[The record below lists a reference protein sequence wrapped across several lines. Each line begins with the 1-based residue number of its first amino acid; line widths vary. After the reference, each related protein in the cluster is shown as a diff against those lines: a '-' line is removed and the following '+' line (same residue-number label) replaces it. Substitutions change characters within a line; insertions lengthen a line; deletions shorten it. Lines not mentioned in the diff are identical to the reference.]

1 MAQQPIELILLKQ
14 WATYIAIPLWIMDEA
29 GNLVF
34 YNEPA
39 ESVLGERFDEAGRIN
54 AEDLADKFQTRGID
68 GEPLESKEL
77 PIMVA
82 LTEGHPAH
90 LALQI
95 RSVDGEWREIQVS
108 AIPIEGEGGRHLG
121 AFAMFWE
128 TSQP

>member
-54 AEDLADKFQTRGID
+54 AEDLADKFQTRGLD
-68 GEPLESKEL
+68 GEALESKEL
-77 PIMVA
+77 PIVVA

-90 LALQI
+90 MALQI

-128 TSQP
+128 SSQR

>member
-54 AEDLADKFQTRGID
+54 AEDLAEKFQTRGID

-77 PIMVA
+77 PIVVA
-82 LTEGHPAH
+82 LVEGQPAH
-90 LALQI
+90 MALQI
-95 RSVDGEWREIQVS
+95 RSIDGEWREIQVS

-128 TSQP
+128 SSKP